1 MSDKASTSRR
11 ASTGNIVVWIVQI
24 LLAAEFLY
32 SAYLLIGDAHA
43 KETFA
48 AIGVGQWLRYV
59 TMVLEAAGAIGL
71 LIPRLCGLAAL
82 GLAAVMLGATG
93 TELFILENGSAALPL
108 ILCALSLVVAVYRRD
123 TIFALLKRRG

>member
-1 MSDKASTSRR
+1 MPDHASISRR
-11 ASTGNIVVWIVQI
+11 SSTGNIVLWIVQI

-32 SAYLLIGDAHA
+32 SAYLLLGDAHA

-59 TMVLEAAGAIGL
+59 TLVLEAAGAIGL

-82 GLAAVMLGATG
+82 GLAAVMLGAAG
-93 TELFILENGSAALPL
+93 TELFILDNGSPMLPL
-108 ILCALSLVVAVYRRD
+108 ILCVASLVVAIFRRD
-123 TIFALLKRRG
+123 TIFALLKRG